1 MRKLGIFS
9 KANILALL
17 SIAASTM
24 GIAADLDCSFFNKV
38 KFCSLDY
45 VPKLDQTFKELDPW
59 LLPNGPLNSKV
70 CVPTA
75 VTIALGTVLANSR
88 EGVKPE
94 SWLAQHLPDNGAPHL
109 ARQALLW
116 GDDYEPINRR
126 YSNFLLNLA
135 RLIGT
140 EPKDLALSTRGLRL
154 PGTLSTVGLI
164 DLASQFKD
172 AEASTMHGY
181 LAGNFPTAEDQEY
194 IAAIGGARTGGRP
207 AAGVITYVSF
217 RKDCTGPRWFKICI
231 WHPIFEAHALAMV
244 GHFGKGNLSFAD
256 KGFIIMDPWLG
267 RRRSAGIQG
276 AGVNLLS
283 SKAKRIRF
291 HEDEGNVHF
300 VINSAR
306 FLGAN

>member
-1 MRKLGIFS
+1 MENFGIFS
-9 KANILALL
+9 KASLVALL
-17 SIAASTM
+17 SLAASNT
-24 GIAADLDCSFFNKV
+24 GTAAELGCYFFDKV
-38 KFCSLDY
+38 EFCSLDY

-59 LLPNGPLNSKV
+59 LLPNGPKNSKI

-75 VTIALGTVLANSR
+75 IATALATVLANSWV
-88 EGVKPE
+88 GVKPD
-94 SWLAQHLPDNGAPHL
+94 SWLEQHLPDSGAPHL
-109 ARQALLW
+109 ARAALYL
-116 GDDYEPINRR
+116 GTNYEGINRR
-126 YSNFLLNLA
+126 YSDFLLNLA

-172 AEASTMHGY
+172 GETSTMPGY
-181 LAGNFPTAEDQEY
+181 LLGNFPTAEDHEY

-207 AAGVITYVSF
+207 AAGVLTYLSF

-244 GHFGKGNLSFAD
+244 GHFKGKLTFAN
-256 KGFIIMDPWLG
+256 KGVLIQDPWLG
-267 RRRSAGIQG
+267 RQRSAGIQG

-291 HEDEGNVHF
+291 QEDEGNVHF

-306 FLGAN
+306 FLGVN